1 MMRMKTKEVLLNTTM
16 YSIKFKLIIAVVIVQ
31 AFSSYIGQGVNYIIA
46 NSKVALEKI
55 GVNAIIFDGQI
66 GLMLSAILSITISV
80 FIIVF
85 LYDRLV
91 LKRLKKV
98 MDFTQKIGNGDMS
111 GKLDFKGND
120 EISRLGKSLDK
131 AKDNITLLLLD
142 IVDISKLI
150 NTSSHE
156 LLKDTEKSYS
166 SINSINT
173 TSSMLSEDAASLM
186 DTSQRANLSIDHI
199 VKVTDALSVSI
210 KTCLNSSIEMEK
222 RSSEM
227 KEKVTLSLENA
238 NKTYF
243 EKQENILQA
252 IEDGKIV
259 EEIII
264 ISNTIKAIASQT
276 NLLALNASIE
286 AARAGEQGKGFAV
299 VAEEVKKLA
308 EESTKTISSVDN
320 IVNKVSEVFEHLSLS
335 SQDILEYIDNNVK
348 SDYKL
353 LLQSGDQYQNDARL
367 INNIASDIT
376 ASSKHMNSSIEE
388 INSLINNVVDISGE
402 TSKSTENINN
412 SLSNIKLTL
421 NETNKSM
428 NGQVIIANRLEKLVE
443 KFVL

>member
-1 MMRMKTKEVLLNTTM
+1 MKTKEVLLNATM

-31 AFSSYIGQGVNYIIA
+31 ALSSYIGQGVNYIIA

-55 GVNAIIFDGQI
+55 GVSAIIFDGQI
-66 GLMLSAILSITISV
+66 GVMLSAILSITISV

-131 AKDNITLLLLD
+131 ANDNITLLLLD
-142 IVDISKLI
+142 IVDISKQI
-150 NTSSHE
+150 NTSSCE

-186 DTSQRANLSIDHI
+186 DTTQRANLSIDNI
-199 VKVTDALSVSI
+199 AKVTDELSVSI

-227 KEKVTLSLENA
+227 KDKVTLSLENA

-259 EEIII
+259 EEIKI

-308 EESTKTISSVDN
+308 EESTKTISNVDN

-348 SDYKL
+348 SDYEL
-353 LLQSGDQYQNDARL
+353 LLQTGNQYQNDARL

-376 ASSKHMNSSIEE
+376 VSSKHVNSSIEE
-388 INSLINNVVDISGE
+388 INSLMTNVVDISGE
-402 TSKSTENINN
+402 TSKSAENINN

-421 NETNKSM
+421 NETNTSM
-428 NGQVIIANRLEKLVE
+428 NGQVVIANRLEKLVE

>member
-1 MMRMKTKEVLLNTTM
+1 
-16 YSIKFKLIIAVVIVQ
+16 
-31 AFSSYIGQGVNYIIA
+31 
-46 NSKVALEKI
+46 
-55 GVNAIIFDGQI
+55 
-66 GLMLSAILSITISV
+66 
-80 FIIVF
+80 
-85 LYDRLV
+85 
-91 LKRLKKV
+91 
-98 MDFTQKIGNGDMS
+98 
-111 GKLDFKGND
+111 
-120 EISRLGKSLDK
+120 
-131 AKDNITLLLLD
+131 
-142 IVDISKLI
+142 
-150 NTSSHE
+150 
-156 LLKDTEKSYS
+156 
-166 SINSINT
+166 
-173 TSSMLSEDAASLM
+173 MLSEDAASLM
-186 DTSQRANLSIDHI
+186 DTTQRANLSIDKI

-259 EEIII
+259 EEIKI

-308 EESTKTISSVDN
+308 EESTKTISNVDN

-348 SDYKL
+348 SDYEL
-353 LLQSGDQYQNDARL
+353 LLQTGNQYQNDARL

-376 ASSKHMNSSIEE
+376 ASSKHVNSSIEE

-428 NGQVIIANRLEKLVE
+428 NGQVVIANRLEKLVE

>member
-1 MMRMKTKEVLLNTTM
+1 MMRMKTKEVVLNATM

-31 AFSSYIGQGVNYIIA
+31 ALSSYIGQGVNYIIA

-66 GLMLSAILSITISV
+66 GVMLSAILSITISV

-91 LKRLKKV
+91 LNRLKKV

-150 NTSSHE
+150 NTSSYE

-186 DTSQRANLSIDHI
+186 DTTQRANLSIDNI

-210 KTCLNSSIEMEK
+210 KTCVNSSIEMEK

-308 EESTKTISSVDN
+308 EESTKTISNVDN

-348 SDYKL
+348 SDYEL
-353 LLQSGDQYQNDARL
+353 LLQTGNQYQNDARL

-376 ASSKHMNSSIEE
+376 ASSRHVNSSIEE

-428 NGQVIIANRLEKLVE
+428 NGQVVIANRLEKLVE